1 MVGKLKKYISKKIFK
16 QDLISVFKIKIKD
29 IDYLEIIND
38 NIYYLKYNKLFVIYN
53 YQQIDINFLE
63 NFSKN
68 CGSSDLHYIS
78 MWKLNDKLFCSI
90 KNNANFYDIISVFDN
105 KVIYTYNY
113 PILEEYIKISK
124 TKSLFLFDTYDK
136 NKSMVLY
143 VKNNKPM
150 VVIED
155 IKIFSIAY
163 LKSYVY
169 ANIKEHQSSK
179 IKIISKINFFG
190 KINLISKEIATGLYY
205 KIIEKNKKLLLCQD
219 GPTKIF

>member
-78 MWKLNDKLFCSI
+78 
-90 KNNANFYDIISVFDN
+90 
-105 KVIYTYNY
+105 
-113 PILEEYIKISK
+113 
-124 TKSLFLFDTYDK
+124 
-136 NKSMVLY
+136 
-143 VKNNKPM
+143 
-150 VVIED
+150 
-155 IKIFSIAY
+155 
-163 LKSYVY
+163 
-169 ANIKEHQSSK
+169 
-179 IKIISKINFFG
+179 
-190 KINLISKEIATGLYY
+190 
-205 KIIEKNKKLLLCQD
+205 
-219 GPTKIF
+219 